1 MLDSIATSS
10 HKTLQQLKIQ
20 IYHLMSVS
28 SFFTVN
34 QLKSFQPL
42 KFKFT
47 HLQKL
52 SFIMIV
58 SLLVDTALQR
68 TVISLQHFD
77 RCPLRCINQQIQES
91 FQFLHDIF
99 IECSTTPGS
108 AACRFVLFVF
118 LRIIGRVFTYNQKRK
133 NT

>member
-42 KFKFT
+42 KFKLT

-52 SFIMIV
+52 SFIMTV
-58 SLLVDTALQR
+58 SLLVDTALKR
-68 TVISLQHFD
+68 TVISF
-77 RCPLRCINQQIQES
+77 
-91 FQFLHDIF
+91 
-99 IECSTTPGS
+99 
-108 AACRFVLFVF
+108 
-118 LRIIGRVFTYNQKRK
+118 
-133 NT
+133 

>member
-58 SLLVDTALQR
+58 SLLVDKALKR
-68 TVISLQHFD
+68 TVISL
-77 RCPLRCINQQIQES
+77 
-91 FQFLHDIF
+91 
-99 IECSTTPGS
+99 
-108 AACRFVLFVF
+108 
-118 LRIIGRVFTYNQKRK
+118 
-133 NT
+133 

>member
-10 HKTLQQLKIQ
+10 NKTLQQLKIQ

-34 QLKSFQPL
+34 HLKSFQPL
-42 KFKFT
+42 TFKLT

-58 SLLVDTALQR
+58 SLLVDTALKR
-68 TVISLQHFD
+68 TVISL
-77 RCPLRCINQQIQES
+77 
-91 FQFLHDIF
+91 
-99 IECSTTPGS
+99 
-108 AACRFVLFVF
+108 
-118 LRIIGRVFTYNQKRK
+118 
-133 NT
+133 

>member
-10 HKTLQQLKIQ
+10 NKTLQQLKIQ

-28 SFFTVN
+28 SFFIVN

-42 KFKFT
+42 TFKLT

-58 SLLVDTALQR
+58 SLLVDTALKR
-68 TVISLQHFD
+68 TVISL
-77 RCPLRCINQQIQES
+77 
-91 FQFLHDIF
+91 
-99 IECSTTPGS
+99 
-108 AACRFVLFVF
+108 
-118 LRIIGRVFTYNQKRK
+118 
-133 NT
+133 